1 MRDGDEAR
9 TPFARAMLS
18 VISGVATVEGLT
30 EELVRGAVHEV
41 LEKVATAHNLDAE
54 ALMRDYGET
63 AVASWARSRPEVTLA
78 DATRCSARARSGQR
92 CSKPA
97 THGSVCVWH
106 HRTAAPA
113 PREDTRRQAIAEFQA
128 SLETMPRPPPR
139 PPGPFGLSQQI
150 LTQEDEVTSA

>member
-78 DATRCSARARSGQR
+78 DATRCSARARSSDSSR
-92 CSKPA
+92 
-97 THGSVCVWH
+97 
-106 HRTAAPA
+106 
-113 PREDTRRQAIAEFQA
+113 
-128 SLETMPRPPPR
+128 
-139 PPGPFGLSQQI
+139 
-150 LTQEDEVTSA
+150 